1 MATIRVADISR
12 WQGII
17 DWNTFKNHV
26 QGVVIKA
33 SGADGGLYTDSLLA
47 RNRDEARRVGVPV
60 WFYHYKGNYGTP
72 ASQAEYMVRA
82 IGGLRPGEAIVLDD
96 ENEGR
101 VNPTWCAQ
109 FADRIKQLTGLTI
122 VVYSNQARFQ
132 GVNLAELSKRNIGA
146 WIAKYGMNGGTLESA
161 GSQPSIAG
169 LPMIMWQYTST
180 ARIPGVSAN
189 TVDMNVFY
197 GDQSAFKRYGA
208 PGSVPAPQTPAP
220 AQAEQGTGY
229 YTVVSGDTLSGIG
242 SKVGVAWQT
251 IAQTNGIVAPYTIYP
266 GQKLRVFGGQT
277 QAAAPAPV
285 VTAGRTY
292 TVVRNDTLSGIGAKT
307 GVNWQTIA
315 KLNSIGS
322 PYTIYPGQVFTSL
335 KMGQLTKLHRLM
347 LAGMQMEVIFS
358 NDYYPT
364 MTVQKLCSLVQV

>member
-1 MATIRVADISR
+1 
-12 WQGII
+12 
-17 DWNTFKNHV
+17 
-26 QGVVIKA
+26 
-33 SGADGGLYTDSLLA
+33 
-47 RNRDEARRVGVPV
+47 
-60 WFYHYKGNYGTP
+60 
-72 ASQAEYMVRA
+72 
-82 IGGLRPGEAIVLDD
+82 
-96 ENEGR
+96 
-101 VNPTWCAQ
+101 
-109 FADRIKQLTGLTI
+109 
-122 VVYSNQARFQ
+122 
-132 GVNLAELSKRNIGA
+132 
-146 WIAKYGMNGGTLESA
+146 
-161 GSQPSIAG
+161 
-169 LPMIMWQYTST
+169 
-180 ARIPGVSAN
+180 
-189 TVDMNVFY
+189 MNVFY